1 MVLIELLKLTTSEI
15 RVVALTQL
23 VFLKHPISHNHINK
37 LGEKGNSKY
46 CWMQNGLSCFENEDA
61 VLHVLRQVILGIFN
75 GQKIQRYPLY
85 PKDKAI
91 VKVPQINFSSTL
103 YVNQ

>member
-15 RVVALTQL
+15 RVV
-23 VFLKHPISHNHINK
+23 
-37 LGEKGNSKY
+37 NSKY

-61 VLHVLRQVILGIFN
+61 VLHLLRQVILGIFN

-91 VKVPQINFSSTL
+91 AKVPQINFSSTL